1 MAKFSGLA
9 TYSIALMVTLS
20 LIHMFMLSAGPGR
33 LLSLPMLLNGLQ
45 RHFRSIVPS
54 LFTSAPQEG
63 YINFGGSP
71 LSDQETQTRRG

>member
-20 LIHMFMLSAGPGR
+20 LIHMFMSTAGPGR

-45 RHFRSIVPS
+45 CHFRYCS
-54 LFTSAPQEG
+54 LAVHISPT
-63 YINFGGSP
+63 GG
-71 LSDQETQTRRG
+71 LH